1 MPQRERLSVKG
12 NGENLNSLS
21 VRVFEQLE
29 ERILSGEIRPGQS
42 LIELKLSAEL
52 GVSRTPVREAIRML
66 EQKGLAEIIPNKGAV
81 VLGVDYKDLLDIY
94 TIRTYIEGLAA
105 RWAAEHITEA
115 QIKELREII
124 DLQEFYYIKDYA
136 EQINELDSRF
146 HERIYEYCGSRTL
159 EHMLRDLH
167 HMIQHFRQISISA
180 TGRAEKAIE
189 EHRAILE
196 AICEKNPAEAERL
209 TVAHINNAK
218 ENLIRLLAKNGPAAL
233 ETGAKEKAEKK
244 ESGK

>member
-1 MPQRERLSVKG
+1 MPPQGKINAKSS
-12 NGENLNSLS
+12 GETINSLS
-21 VRVFEQLE
+21 SRVFEQLE
-29 ERILSGEIRPGQS
+29 ESILSGRIRPGES
-42 LIELKLSAEL
+42 LIELKLSNEL

-66 EQKGLAEIIPNKGAV
+66 EQKGLVQIIPNKGAV

-105 RWAAEHITEA
+105 RWAAENITDA

-124 DLQEFYYIKDYA
+124 DLQEFYYIKDYS

-146 HERIYEYCGSRTL
+146 HERIYEYCDSCTL
-159 EHMLRDLH
+159 QHMLKDLH
-167 HMIQHFRQISISA
+167 HMIQHFRQISISS

-196 AICEKNPAEAERL
+196 AICDKDPQEAERL
-209 TVAHINNAK
+209 TVAHISNAK
-218 ENLIRLLAKNGPAAL
+218 ENLIKLLERGQAGGGAA
-233 ETGAKEKAEKK
+233 EAENK
-244 ESGK
+244 